1 LVRFLLAGVAAG
13 LLLPAESAWK
23 KDFDKA
29 QFAHREGRHSDAER
43 LLRDALRKMESEQ
56 PGDPRAAALL
66 NNLGAECHILGRYD
80 DAEQHYRRAVEEW
93 RKMPGSHRQVARSLV
108 NLANLYQLMERP
120 KPARIAY
127 ADALLEIRAGTGQ
140 ESLEYAFALSEAA
153 DFHRGLGDL
162 PEALRMAREAAEIA
176 ESAVAGEDTVLSER
190 MKVFAAICRSL
201 GSVEEAERAWRDSQ
215 DLIV

>member
-1 LVRFLLAGVAAG
+1 MVRFLLTGLVAG
-13 LLLPAESAWK
+13 LLWPAESAWRR
-23 KDFDKA
+23 DFDQA

-43 LLRDALRKMESEQ
+43 LLRDALRKMESEA
-56 PGDPRAAALL
+56 PGDPRVAALL

-93 RKMPGSHRQVARSLV
+93 RKMPGSHSQMARSLV

-120 KPARIAY
+120 QQARIAY

-153 DFHRGLGDL
+153 DFYRGLGDF
-162 PEALRMAREAAEIA
+162 PEALRVAREAAKIA
-176 ESAVAGEDTVLSER
+176 ESAVSGGDSALTDRLQ
-190 MKVFAAICRSL
+190 VFAAICRAL

-215 DLIV
+215 DTIV